1 MKKYTKRITCIVL
14 AVAAAATLTL
24 AAFAADYASK
34 PSFSDTPAQSVDV
47 TTSDLNE
54 AIDDAVENDDGVA
67 IATIEAKSTENLT
80 LSANVMKALAD
91 KEDVILQIET
101 DEVTIEID
109 ASTIENT
116 KKINLSMNVVNTAKK
131 SVINF
136 KSSNEFGCEVKI
148 TLKGCKLS
156 EDVLENAKAYRYGYE
171 TGPVTID
178 ENGLPYFIATKG
190 GSYEIR

>member
-1 MKKYTKRITCIVL
+1 MKKYTKKITCIAL

-24 AAFAADYASK
+24 AAFAAEYASK
-34 PSFSDTPAQSVDV
+34 PSFSDTPAQSTNV

-54 AIDDAVENDDGVA
+54 AIGDAFENNDGVA
-67 IATIEAKSTENLT
+67 IATIEAASTDNLT
-80 LSANVMKALAD
+80 LSANVMKTLAS

-101 DEVTIEID
+101 DKVTIEID

-116 KKINLSMNVVNTAKK
+116 KKINLSMNVSNTEKK

-136 KSSNEFGCEVKI
+136 KSNSEFGCEVKI
-148 TLKGCKLS
+148 ILKECKLS

-171 TGPVTID
+171 AGPVIIGD
-178 ENGLPYFIATKG
+178 DGLPYFIATKG
-190 GSYEIR
+190 GVYEIR